1 MGSIEGTQRITIP
14 VIFGVLTTICTFLPM
29 LQGVGSSGQI
39 GAVIATV
46 VICCLIFSLIESQ
59 LILPAHLG
67 NKQTKTARSEVYL
80 LLVPLMVIVLL
91 QFSWS
96 TSSFVGLAIA
106 LMTVVYALDRLGLT
120 DVPAKRLIA
129 AQSRFRRSRG
139 ADRWPIQAHRSA
151 SDPGKIHNP
160 RDGFRILYRELLS
173 SVAAAAISFSTA
185 CSRSGHCA
193 VDDATWNVVRDNGA
207 GGSPSGTD
215 RRSHS
220 R

>member
-1 MGSIEGTQRITIP
+1 MVLLLLLSVLKASVGLLGECGCACRFHGSALSDQLCWPLHRWHLFIWVHPKPALWWMMPLSLVKALPPEEGGTPLIGSIEGTQRITIP

-67 NKQTKTARSEVYL
+67 NKQTKTAKGEVYL

-120 DVPAKRLIA
+120 DDPLNDSLRL
-129 AQSRFRRSRG
+129 
-139 ADRWPIQAHRSA
+139 
-151 SDPGKIHNP
+151 NP
-160 RDGFRILYRELLS
+160 LFGER
-173 SVAAAAISFSTA
+173 
-185 CSRSGHCA
+185 
-193 VDDATWNVVRDNGA
+193 
-207 GGSPSGTD
+207 
-215 RRSHS
+215 
-220 R
+220 

>member
-1 MGSIEGTQRITIP
+1 MPLSLVRASTPVREGGAPLVGSIEGTQRITIP

-67 NKQTKTARSEVYL
+67 NKQTKTARGEVYL

-120 DVPAKRLIA
+120 DDPAKRLIA
-129 AQSRFRRSRG
+129 AQSRF
-139 ADRWPIQAHRSA
+139 SA
-151 SDPGKIHNP
+151 SVEALIDGPFRRIVQRATPGKIHHP
-160 RDGFRILYRELLS
+160 CDGVRILFIGNRCL
-173 SVAAAAISFSTA
+173 
-185 CSRSGHCA
+185 R
-193 VDDATWNVVRDNGA
+193 
-207 GGSPSGTD
+207 
-215 RRSHS
+215 
-220 R
+220 